1 MSISAVSGST
11 TTTTTS
17 SSSSSSSTTSLA
29 SNYEM
34 FMTLLL
40 KQLEVQDP
48 TNPVDT
54 TEYTSQ
60 LVQYASLEQDVA
72 NGEKLDSL
80 ISAVNDLGYGSTGIG
95 YLGRTVEASGD
106 TTALQDGSASWEY
119 DLDDDASSVTLTVT
133 DENGKTVYTTTGETG
148 EGTHS
153 FSWDGTGSNGTTYS
167 SGAYTL
173 TVSAV
178 DSAKASVGVD
188 TRIKGTVT
196 SVDNSSGSTVLN
208 IGDVAIEVDDVL
220 TVS

>member
-1 MSISAVSGST
+1 MSISAVSGSST

-17 SSSSSSSTTSLA
+17 TSSSASASLVE
-29 SNYEM
+29 NYES
-34 FMTLLL
+34 FLTLLL

-48 TNPVDT
+48 TNPVDAS
-54 TEYTSQ
+54 EYTSQ
-60 LVQYASLEQDVA
+60 LVQLASLEQQIS
-72 NGEKLDSL
+72 NGDKLDDL
-80 ISAVNDLGYGSTGIG
+80 VSAVSDLGYGSTGIG

-133 DENGKTVYTTTGETG
+133 DEDGKTVYKTTGETG

-153 FSWDGTGSNGTTYS
+153 FSWDGTGSNGTSYS

-173 TVSAV
+173 TVTAT